1 MNEYDVALKLLLQ
14 RSGGLAMQQ
23 IAGVAIDKRLNV
35 ESPVVQS
42 TRVDLLG
49 EATGG
54 GLVHIELQSNNHPET
69 ALRMSEYCLRAY
81 RVFGRF
87 PRQVVLYVGEDP
99 MRMGAELTSPDF
111 SFRFRMLDIR
121 WPGTSWHGSAYQRT
135 S

>member
-1 MNEYDVALKLLLQ
+1 
-14 RSGGLAMQQ
+14 MQQ
-23 IAGVAIDKRLNV
+23 IAGVAIDKWLNV
-35 ESPVVQS
+35 EFPVVQS
-42 TRVDLLG
+42 TRVDLLR

-54 GLVHIELQSNNHPET
+54 GLVHIELQSNNHPEM
-69 ALRMSEYCLRAY
+69 ALRMAEYCLRVY

-87 PRQVVLYVGEDP
+87 PRQAVLYVGEDP
-99 MRMGAELTSPDF
+99 IRMEAELTSPDF